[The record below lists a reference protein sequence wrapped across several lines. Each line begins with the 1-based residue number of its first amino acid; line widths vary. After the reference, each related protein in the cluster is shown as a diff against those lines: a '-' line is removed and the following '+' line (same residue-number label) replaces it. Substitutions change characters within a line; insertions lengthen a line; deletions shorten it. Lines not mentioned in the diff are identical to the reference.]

1 MKTPLCHKQT
11 SAHVHVMSALPLK
24 ADIGTQ
30 SCDVCFVPKADISG
44 RSCEPLDDA
53 EIPFRRIVE
62 RLERCLIA
70 RAVMGRDRVRDTVE
84 LDDHDALLEA
94 SLVGLRGRAARE
106 KVGAVGGE
114 GRDGKLDVSRVRLGI
129 RDRAIDCH
137 LCMISGCDETF
148 FGVRG

>member
-1 MKTPLCHKQT
+1 
-11 SAHVHVMSALPLK
+11 
-24 ADIGTQ
+24 
-30 SCDVCFVPKADISG
+30 
-44 RSCEPLDDA
+44 
-53 EIPFRRIVE
+53 
-62 RLERCLIA
+62 
-70 RAVMGRDRVRDTVE
+70 MGHDRVRDTVE

-129 RDRAIDCH
+129 RGRAIDCYPVSLGQCRL